1 MSLNLLTVSDL
12 AKRLKLSRNKI
23 YELIREEKIE
33 SLKLDKSRRF
43 TEQQVDEYLK
53 RAINEAKKSK
63 GE

>member
-53 RAINEAKKSK
+53 RAINEAKKFK

>member
-1 MSLNLLTVSDL
+1 MSLNLLTVADL
-12 AKRLKLSRNKI
+12 SKRLKLSRNKI
-23 YELIREEKIE
+23 NELIRNKKIE

-53 RAINEAKKSK
+53 RAIIKAEKSK

>member
-1 MSLNLLTVSDL
+1 MTLELLTVKDL
-12 AKRLKLSRNKI
+12 CKRLKLSRNKI
-23 YELIREEKIE
+23 NELVKSKKIE

>member
-63 GE
+63 GK

>member
-1 MSLNLLTVSDL
+1 MSLNLLTVTDL
-12 AKRLKLSRNKI
+12 SKRLRLSRNKI
-23 YELIREEKIE
+23 NELIRNKKIE